1 MLYIELLKYTR
12 AIRFYALKRQKQ
24 GLCIT
29 IHFTIAHSI
38 AFLVAQSE
46 IVNFSPK
53 RSYLL
58 IKGLKISI
66 FEPFTGG
73 GYLCPASRSGPGF
86 PPYAGVFRHQVQISD
101 HVPRFS
107 DHHISLTRFS
117 DQSFFLIYIRFSAT
131 PIFIFLNKFV
141 NHMLTFGLNNVIIH
155 LSRKG

>member
-73 GYLCPASRSGPGF
+73 GT
-86 PPYAGVFRHQVQISD
+86 YAQRAVQVLDFRPMLVFLDTKSKFRTY
-101 HVPRFS
+101 VPTFS
-107 DHHISLTRFS
+107 DQSCSLTQSS
-117 DQSFFLIYIRFSAT
+117 DQSFFLIIYVF
-131 PIFIFLNKFV
+131 
-141 NHMLTFGLNNVIIH
+141 
-155 LSRKG
+155 

>member
-1 MLYIELLKYTR
+1 MYNTDLLKYTR
-12 AIRFYALKRQKQ
+12 AIHFYALKRRKQ
-24 GLCIT
+24 GLCTT
-29 IHFTIAHSI
+29 IHFTIVHSI

-73 GYLCPASRSGPGF
+73 GT
-86 PPYAGVFRHQVQISD
+86 YAQRAVQVLDFRPMLVFLDTKFKFRTY
-101 HVPRFS
+101 VPRFS

-131 PIFIFLNKFV
+131 PIFIF
-141 NHMLTFGLNNVIIH
+141 
-155 LSRKG
+155 

>member
-73 GYLCPASRSGPGF
+73 GTYAQRAVQVLDFRPMLVFLDTKSKFRIMF
-86 PPYAGVFRHQVQISD
+86 PDSLIITSLSLVFQIRVS
-101 HVPRFS
+101 
-107 DHHISLTRFS
+107 SLFIYVS
-117 DQSFFLIYIRFSAT
+117 PLHLFLFF
-131 PIFIFLNKFV
+131 
-141 NHMLTFGLNNVIIH
+141 
-155 LSRKG
+155 